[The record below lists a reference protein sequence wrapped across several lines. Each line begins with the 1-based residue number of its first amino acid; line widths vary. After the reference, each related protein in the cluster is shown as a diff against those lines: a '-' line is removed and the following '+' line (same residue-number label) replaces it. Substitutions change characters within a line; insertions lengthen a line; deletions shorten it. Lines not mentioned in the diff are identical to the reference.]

1 MRNMNNKVELHSI
14 GIVEKAGEQEAQLR
28 IFPEFCAG
36 LKRIESFSHIIILYW
51 AHLRDNEKERQTL
64 LVFPKKHALH
74 VETGVF
80 ACRSPSRPNSI
91 GLCVVQLLEVDE
103 CVLTVKGLD
112 AFEGSPI
119 IDIKPYLS
127 RADCVLDSRA
137 PEWTKH
143 GPPT

>member
-1 MRNMNNKVELHSI
+1 MHYTLKQVSLL
-14 GIVEKAGEQEAQLR
+14 AEAH
-28 IFPEFCAG
+28 PA
-36 LKRIESFSHIIILYW
+36 
-51 AHLRDNEKERQTL
+51 
-64 LVFPKKHALH
+64 
-74 VETGVF
+74 
-80 ACRSPSRPNSI
+80 PNPI

-143 GPPT
+143 GPPA